1 MAASDDKPRKA
12 DKAEKAKDLPKAR
25 VVERESEGPARVQ
38 DPLRMIRIGG
48 FLLALIGGWVFI
60 LAQNR
65 FDPTPPV
72 VFVCLGYLALLSA
85 IYALW
90 RTGVVVADENEDYM
104 DSTVERPVGALGELE
119 REKKSLLKA
128 IKETEFDREMGKLS
142 KADADQMI
150 KVYRA
155 RAIEVIKELE
165 LVANPSAEGA
175 GTVREQIA
183 REVKARLELAEKTKQ
198 AEIEA
203 KAAKKK
209 QKAKPATKEADKEV
223 EAAEKLLTEAVAA
236 AAKAGIFQG
245 AADKAPAPAPV
256 EETREASTESTSA
269 GETLAAQESE
279 ASTAKSEGATS

>member
-1 MAASDDKPRKA
+1 MAASDDKSRKA
-12 DKAEKAKDLPKAR
+12 DKADAQPPRA
-25 VVERESEGPARVQ
+25 Q
-38 DPLRMIRIGG
+38 DPMRAIRIGG
-48 FLLALIGGWVFI
+48 FLLALVAGWVFI

-72 VFVCLGYLALLSA
+72 VFVCLGYLALVSA

-104 DSTVERPVGALGELE
+104 DSTVERPAGALGELE

-155 RAIEVIKELE
+155 RAIEVIKEIE
-165 LVANPSAEGA
+165 LVTNPNAQG

-198 AEIEA
+198 AEVEA
-203 KAAKKK
+203 KAARKKNK
-209 QKAKPATKEADKEV
+209 GAAKPTPKPAAKAEAKADDTRD
-223 EAAEKLLTEAVAA
+223 EKA
-236 AAKAGIFQG
+236 AAKADE
-245 AADKAPAPAPV
+245 AEAPV
-256 EETREASTESTSA
+256 
-269 GETLAAQESE
+269 ETLAAQESE
-279 ASTAKSEGATS
+279 ASTVREADQSEGATS